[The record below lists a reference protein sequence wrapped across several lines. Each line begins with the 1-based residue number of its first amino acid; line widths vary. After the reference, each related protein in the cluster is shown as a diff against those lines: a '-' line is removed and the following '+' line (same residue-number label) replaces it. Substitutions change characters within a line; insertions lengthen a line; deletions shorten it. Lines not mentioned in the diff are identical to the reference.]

1 MTQQPIHTVLLV
13 AGSPESS
20 SVDLVRELANN
31 AHYVIAVDRGAN
43 VLKRAHV
50 LPNLFVGD
58 GDTVSFEARTWIED
72 NQVPTRIFSP
82 EKDYTD
88 LDLACKSAAAYG
100 QDNKVQIELMLCCAT
115 GGKPDHALCVYG
127 VMAHYAQLRP
137 TLVEDGFTCK
147 VLSPEGQSS
156 WTLHDAQG
164 QSFSAVAIAPHTM
177 ISEKGFLWEV
187 ECLELP
193 VLLDRGVSNCVKTPE
208 ASIVCTSGV
217 VAAFLHAV

>member
-1 MTQQPIHTVLLV
+1 MTQQSIHTVLLV
-13 AGSPESS
+13 AGSPEPS
-20 SVDLVRELANN
+20 SVDLIQTLAQT

-43 VLKRAHV
+43 MLKRAQV

-58 GDTVSFEARTWIED
+58 GDTISSEARTWIAD

-88 LDLACKSAAAYG
+88 LDLACKSAIAYG
-100 QDNKVQIELMLCCAT
+100 RDNKVRIELMLCCAT

-127 VMAHYAQLRP
+127 VMAHYAQMCP
-137 TLVEDGFTCK
+137 TLIEDGFTCK

-156 WTLHDAQG
+156 WTLNDAKG

-177 ISEKGFLWEV
+177 ISEKGFAWEV

-193 VLLDRGVSNCVKTPE
+193 VLLDRGVSNRVNASE
-208 ASIVCTSGV
+208 ASITCISGV